1 MEKAKNVRRAAKGKF
16 TRSVKTVNV
25 LRYAER
31 QIQEALKETKD
42 AYKALVAKHD
52 DYTMF
57 LNDEEFDD
65 AEAWLNE
72 CSSEYTELCIAV
84 NDYVNKEINSQ
95 TKTSDEVNAASI
107 QTVTDKTPITQ
118 PSTGSVPQIDA
129 ASIQNVTNEQPIDQI
144 SDNNVSMTPS
154 ESQSTEVENNENPSN
169 PPGTISS
176 KSFYVKHEKPKL
188 PTFYGD
194 VRKYFIFTTLFTMSD
209 LLQPSQGLHPSKNS
223 QFLAWS
229 SKQLC

>member
-1 MEKAKNVRRAAKGKF
+1 MDICLYNVDGYKGANGKF

-31 QIQEALKETKD
+31 PIQEIQEALKERKD

-72 CSSEYTELCIAV
+72 CSCEYTELCIAIK
-84 NDYVNKEINSQ
+84 DYVNKEINSQ

-107 QTVTDKTPITQ
+107 QTVTDETPITQ
-118 PSTGSVPQIDA
+118 LV
-129 ASIQNVTNEQPIDQI
+129 VC
-144 SDNNVSMTPS
+144 
-154 ESQSTEVENNENPSN
+154 
-169 PPGTISS
+169 
-176 KSFYVKHEKPKL
+176 PK
-188 PTFYGD
+188 
-194 VRKYFIFTTLFTMSD
+194 
-209 LLQPSQGLHPSKNS
+209 
-223 QFLAWS
+223 
-229 SKQLC
+229 